1 MKKLFVVMCM
11 VLVSA
16 ASFAQKTDKGDMSIG
31 AHFNY
36 MIDSPHNLG
45 AGVNIGYMFMD
56 HVRGVGEF
64 NYFFKKDYASYWN
77 VEANVEYLFHVGDS
91 FTVYPLV
98 GLDLLG
104 QRYDDGS
111 FSNTDTK
118 LGLNLGVGVEYPIA
132 SMLSLK
138 AEFNYK
144 TEANG
149 YSLLKAGI
157 VIPF

>member
-1 MKKLFVVMCM
+1 MKKYLMIFCM
-11 VLVSA
+11 MFIASA
-16 ASFAQKTDKGDMSIG
+16 AFAQQGATWIG
-31 AHFNY
+31 AQANY
-36 MIDSPHNLG
+36 GLHKDYK
-45 AGVNIGYMFMD
+45 NIGVGAKVQYEFID
-56 HVRGVGEF
+56 NVRAEASG

>member
-1 MKKLFVVMCM
+1 MCM

-16 ASFAQKTDKGDMSIG
+16 TSFAQKTDKGDMSIG
-31 AHFNY
+31 AHFGY
-36 MIDSPHNLG
+36 IIDSPHNLG

-98 GLDLLG
+98 GLNLIG
-104 QRYDDGS
+104 WTGGG
-111 FSNTDTK
+111 TDTR
-118 LGLNLGVGVEYPIA
+118 LGVDLGVGVEYPIA

>member
-45 AGVNIGYMFMD
+45 MGANIGYMFMD

-64 NYFFKKDYASYWN
+64 DYYFKKDGVSCWN

-98 GLDLLG
+98 GLNLIG
-104 QRYDDGS
+104 WTGGG
-111 FSNTDTK
+111 TDTR
-118 LGLNLGVGVEYPIA
+118 LGVDLGVGVEYPI
-132 SMLSLK
+132 LSSLHLK
-138 AEFNYK
+138 AEYCYK
-144 TEANG
+144 TQGNG
-149 YSLLKAGI
+149 NSILKAGI